1 LYCINNEGVKPQLKQ
16 EIKMETL
23 QTSTPIKKVEKV
35 AIIKLDKDYNRGLRA
50 WVIQES
56 YDGEIPIRKKVMKR
70 EYFDNLQE
78 KIMDYLSEGFKVEI
92 ENK

>member
-1 LYCINNEGVKPQLKQ
+1 MK
-16 EIKMETL
+16 TL

-56 YDGEIPIRKKVMKR
+56 YDGEIPNPIRQKVMKR

>member
-1 LYCINNEGVKPQLKQ
+1 MNVD
-16 EIKMETL
+16 ET
-23 QTSTPIKKVEKV
+23 KKVSKV

-56 YDGEIPIRKKVMKR
+56 YDGEIHNPYRQMVMKR
-70 EYFDNLQE
+70 EYFDKLQD
-78 KIMDYLSEGFKVEI
+78 KIMSYLSDGFKVEI